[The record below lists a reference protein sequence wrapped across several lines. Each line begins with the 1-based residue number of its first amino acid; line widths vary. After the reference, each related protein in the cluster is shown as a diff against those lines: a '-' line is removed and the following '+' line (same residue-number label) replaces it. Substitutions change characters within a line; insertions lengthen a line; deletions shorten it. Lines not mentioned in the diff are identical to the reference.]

1 MKKKY
6 FTVIITLLILTSLSC
21 ESYQKEYSDSI
32 VCNQLR
38 TINGLTTFNDVKFSG
53 SCYIYVI
60 FEEQDKKTDLKSFR
74 NGAPHGK
81 YQKFHYP
88 SEKLDWEGYRKNGH
102 IHGPY
107 RKYHK
112 NGTLAVSGKL
122 KKGFQAGV
130 WTYYNENGELVD
142 EKKYAFGGQEIN

>member
-6 FTVIITLLILTSLSC
+6 FTIIITVLTLTSLSC
-21 ESYQKEYSDSI
+21 ESYQKEYSDPI
-32 VCNQLR
+32 VCNQLK
-38 TINGLTTFNDVKFSG
+38 TWNGLTTFDGKKFSG
-53 SCYIYVI
+53 SCYVYQI

-74 NGAPHGK
+74 KGVPHGK
-81 YQKFHYP
+81 YQKFYYP

-112 NGTLAVSGKL
+112 NNNLAVSGKL
-122 KKGFQAGV
+122 RKGFYVGT
-130 WTYYNENGELVD
+130 WLYFNENGELVD
-142 EKKYAFGGQEIN
+142 EKKYGLGGEEIK